1 MEEEN
6 QLERYAP
13 AALARRRPAAV
24 RPSDTIEMEEA
35 ADLRAYGRL
44 LRKRRWTVLTLF
56 FVLFTLVLI
65 GTLKQRPLYR
75 AAALLEIQT
84 ENPQL
89 VSLEQL
95 FAVDSISDSYLETQY
110 KVLRSDTLA
119 RRVIEQLRLDTLAEF
134 NPPPRWWSA
143 GRKQEEPLATQT
155 FAVPGA
161 AGETPPAASQRVLEQ
176 FRERL
181 AIEPVKR
188 SRLVTV
194 AFESQDPARAARV
207 VNALAA
213 AYIEQTLESRWEA
226 TQKASEWLSR
236 ELVTLKAKLERSE
249 EELQRYAHQQGLL
262 FLESAQGSAENIVN
276 QRLRQLQ
283 EELTRAQATRFE
295 KESLYR
301 LLEAGEE
308 ASLPGVLD
316 SKLMQDLTVRLAE
329 LKREQAQLAATFAAD
344 YPRMKQVQSQRAEL
358 EAVLSQER
366 ARAAKRIRNE
376 YEAARRREALLA
388 EAFAR
393 QQQQA
398 NLIAERSV
406 QYNILK
412 REVETNQ
419 QLYEG
424 LLGRLKE
431 AGVSAGL
438 KASNIRI
445 VDAATPPER
454 PLKPRLLLNLA
465 LALVLGLG
473 LGVGAAF
480 LQEHLDNTL
489 KTAEDVERFL
499 RLPALALIPAVESL
513 NGRRLY
519 GFSPARRRG
528 KFLLGTSQPAPPL
541 AGPAAEQTPTPA
553 VQPQAHWYRID
564 ADDGQSS
571 RALGE
576 AFRSL
581 RTSVLLSTAERPPR
595 SLLVS
600 SSRPGEGKTTIATN
614 LALSLAQLGQRVLLI
629 DGDMRRPCLH
639 KVFARPAPGEPD
651 GGGLASYL
659 TGQGDWPAL
668 VEPAG
673 VPGLDLLVCGPL
685 PPNPAELLS
694 SDRMRLLLRQALAD
708 YAVVVLDSPPL
719 LNVADSRILASLVEG
734 LVLVVQGG
742 ATPRELVL
750 RARTTAREVG
760 AHVIG
765 VVLNNLN
772 LQADDYYFYRYYHY
786 DYYGQRE
793 ESLESRGT

>member
-1 MEEEN
+1 MEEET

-13 AALARRRPAAV
+13 ATLARRRPAAV
-24 RPSDTIEMEEA
+24 VPSETIEMEEA
-35 ADLRAYGRL
+35 ADLRAYARL

-56 FVLFTLVLI
+56 FVLFTLVLL
-65 GTLKQRPLYR
+65 GTLKQKPLYR

-110 KVLRSDTLA
+110 KVLKSDTLA

-143 GRKQEEPLATQT
+143 GRKKEEPLATQT

-161 AGETPPAASQRVLEQ
+161 AGETPPAASQRVLEE

-194 AFESQDPARAARV
+194 AFESQAPARAARV

-213 AYIEQTLESRWEA
+213 AYIEQTLESRWQA

-236 ELVTLKAKLERSE
+236 ELVTLKAKLEHSE
-249 EELQRYAHQQGLL
+249 EELQRYAHEQGLL

-301 LLEAGEE
+301 LLEAGAEASPADGG

-316 SKLMQDLTVRLAE
+316 SKLMQELTLRLAE

-344 YPRMKQVQSQRAEL
+344 YPRMKQVESQRAEL
-358 EAVLSQER
+358 EAVLAQER

-388 EAFAR
+388 QAFAA

-406 QYNILK
+406 QYNILQ

-513 NGRRLY
+513 NGRRRL
-519 GFSPARRRG
+519 SPARRRG
-528 KFLLGTSQPAPPL
+528 LLF
-541 AGPAAEQTPTPA
+541 AGPNPPVEGEPTAPA
-553 VQPQAHWYRID
+553 SPRWYRID

-629 DGDMRRPCLH
+629 DADMRRPCLH
-639 KVFARPAPGEPD
+639 KVFARPASS
-651 GGGLASYL
+651 GLASYL

-708 YAVVVLDSPPL
+708 YAVVLLDSPPL

-742 ATPRELVL
+742 ATPRELVR

-772 LQADDYYFYRYYHY
+772 LQADDYYYYRYYHY
-786 DYYGQRE
+786 DYYGTEPGEHRP
-793 ESLESRGT
+793 GA